1 MKRLVLTIAVV
12 LGLSMT
18 TFAQGGGLFHRGNTT
33 EQNDGFMSRADGK
46 FPNLPGGGHGGTGNA
61 DADELP
67 LGTGIAIL
75 LSLGAGYALSKKNR
89 K

>member
-46 FPNLPGGGHGGTGNA
+46 FPGLPGEHGGTDHA

-75 LSLGAGYALSKKNR
+75 LSLGGCYAMSKKNR